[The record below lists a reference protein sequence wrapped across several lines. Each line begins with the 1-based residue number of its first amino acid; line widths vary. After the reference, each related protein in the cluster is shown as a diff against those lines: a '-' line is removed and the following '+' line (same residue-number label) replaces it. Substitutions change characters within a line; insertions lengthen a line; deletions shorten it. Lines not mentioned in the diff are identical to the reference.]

1 MVHVYLGGTS
11 CHLERIMAHPAPFNA
26 EPIGLTDTQ
35 SPGEARNLL
44 VREGLELN
52 LMPFAQEPSLFCK
65 IITPANLATTDS
77 IG

>member
-11 CHLERIMAHPAPFNA
+11 CHLERTMAYPAPFNA
-26 EPIGLTDTQ
+26 EPIGLTATQ

-52 LMPFAQEPSLFCK
+52 FMPFAQEP
-65 IITPANLATTDS
+65 
-77 IG
+77 